1 MQHATIKCQDFTKIT
16 PQKGDFV
23 YFDPPYHPTSNNYF
37 TKYLS
42 NGFSEKDQIRLKD
55 FALELTKAGI
65 NIMISNSDAEF
76 IIDLYKKNF
85 NINIVSAPRGI
96 NCKVDKRQPVYETLI
111 TNF

>member
-1 MQHATIKCQDFTKIT
+1 M
-16 PQKGDFV
+16 PR
-23 YFDPPYHPTSNNYF
+23 
-37 TKYLS
+37 LS
-42 NGFSEKDQIRLKD
+42 NGFNEKDQTRLKD

-85 NINIVSAPRGI
+85 NINIVSALRGI

>member
-1 MQHATIKCQDFTKIT
+1 M
-16 PQKGDFV
+16 PR
-23 YFDPPYHPTSNNYF
+23 
-37 TKYLS
+37 LS
-42 NGFSEKDQIRLKD
+42 NGFNEKDQTRLKD

-85 NINIVSAPRGI
+85 NINKVSAPRVI
-96 NCKVDKRQPVYETLI
+96 NCKADKRQSVQEVII

>member
-1 MQHATIKCQDFTKIT
+1 M
-16 PQKGDFV
+16 PR
-23 YFDPPYHPTSNNYF
+23 
-37 TKYLS
+37 LS
-42 NGFSEKDQIRLKD
+42 NGFNEKDQTRLKD

-85 NINIVSAPRGI
+85 NINIVSALRGI
-96 NCKVDKRQPVYETLI
+96 NCKADKRQPVQEVII